1 MSNKPKRKPSST
13 KRKTPAKQQ
22 QAPSPWGK
30 RIGLGIGFVVVAG
43 IVGVIAFS
51 SEPVSGVPLGTETVA
66 VEAPLHVDGELHEEG
81 EVPAGGEHN
90 PVWLNCGYYDTPV
103 ESEFA
108 VHSLEHGAVWI
119 TYNPSIGADGVDQL
133 RGLVR
138 RDRKIIVSPV
148 NDLEDSVLLTAWGT
162 QLHLDSA
169 DDDRVAQFVNEFAG
183 SASAPE
189 PGASCSGGVG
199 NPSF

>member
-1 MSNKPKRKPSST
+1 MSNTPKRKPSSA
-13 KRKTPAKQQ
+13 KRKVPVKQQ

-30 RIGLGIGFVVVAG
+30 RIGLGIGFVVIAG
-43 IVGVIAFS
+43 IVGTIAFS
-51 SEPVSGVPLGTETVA
+51 SDPVSGVPLGTETVA
-66 VEAPLHVDGELHEEG
+66 VEAPLHVEGELHEEG

-119 TYNPSIGADGVDQL
+119 TYNPSIGADGIDQL
-133 RGLVR
+133 RDLVR

-148 NDLEDSVLLTAWGT
+148 HSLEDSVLLTAWGT

-169 DDDRVAQFVNEFAG
+169 DDDRVVQFVNEFAG
-183 SASAPE
+183 SANAPE

-199 NPSF
+199 SPTF

>member
-1 MSNKPKRKPSST
+1 MGNKSSRKSTAKRGTPASRKP
-13 KRKTPAKQQ
+13 
-22 QAPSPWGK
+22 APSPWGK
-30 RIGLGIGFVVVAG
+30 RIGAGVGLLVVAG

-51 SEPVSGVPLGTETVA
+51 AEPVRGVPDGTETVA
-66 VEAPLHVDGELHEEG
+66 VGDPAHVEGALHGEG

-90 PVWLNCGYYDTPV
+90 PVWLNCGYYDSEV
-103 ESEFA
+103 DSEFA

-119 TYNPSIGADGVDQL
+119 TYDPSIGQEAVDQL

-148 NDLEDSVLLTAWGT
+148 ASLEDPVLVTAWAN

-169 DDDRVAQFVNEFAG
+169 DDARIDQFVNEFAG
-183 SASAPE
+183 SSDAPE
-189 PGASCSGGVG
+189 PGGSCRGGVG
-199 NPSF
+199 NPAF

>member
-1 MSNKPKRKPSST
+1 MGNKSSRKSTAKRGAPAGRKP
-13 KRKTPAKQQ
+13 
-22 QAPSPWGK
+22 APSPWGK
-30 RIGLGIGFVVVAG
+30 RIGVGVGFLVVAG

-51 SEPVSGVPLGTETVA
+51 SEPASGVPEGTETLA
-66 VEAPLHVDGELHEEG
+66 VDDPLHVEGELHEEG

-90 PVWLNCGYYDTPV
+90 PVWLNCGYYDTEV
-103 ESEFA
+103 DSEFA

-119 TYNPSIGADGVDQL
+119 TYNPNLGQDEIDRL

-148 NDLEDSVLLTAWGT
+148 ANLEDPVLVTAWAN

-169 DDDRVAQFVNEFAG
+169 DDARIDQFVNEFAG
-183 SASAPE
+183 STNAPE
-189 PGASCSGGVG
+189 PGGSCQGGAG
-199 NPSF
+199 NPTF